1 MTRATKLLDMMPKS
15 AMRTAKNWRKAIL
28 QSNAEKMEASSNVA
42 SDETRNSA
50 MNAGSA
56 APCLCVPHLKAHDIA

>member
-1 MTRATKLLDMMPKS
+1 MMPKS
-15 AMRTAKNWRKAIL
+15 AMRTANNWRKAIL
-28 QSNAEKMEASSNVA
+28 QTDAEKMEASSNVA

-56 APCLCVPHLKAHDIA
+56 APCQCVPHLKAQDIA

>member
-1 MTRATKLLDMMPKS
+1 MTLAIELLDMMQKNVI
-15 AMRTAKNWRKAIL
+15 RTAKRKKKVSL
-28 QSNAEKMEASSNVA
+28 PNNAEKMEASSNVA

-56 APCLCVPHLKAHDIA
+56 APCQCVPHLKAQDIA

>member
-15 AMRTAKNWRKAIL
+15 AMRTANDWRKAIL
-28 QSNAEKMEASSNVA
+28 QTDAEKMEASSNVA

-56 APCLCVPHLKAHDIA
+56 APCQCAPHLKAHDIA